1 MNLIAIIYLVY
12 MFVSL
17 YMFFFFLILFVKNRK
32 SMFDYPKAKRG
43 YSVSIIV
50 PCYNEEKSIEGTVN
64 SILQSDY
71 PGLKKVIVVDDCS
84 KDNSYKIMKAMAK
97 KDSRIVAVQTPKNT
111 GRAASAKN
119 YGIKFADTELIGFSD
134 ADSFLE
140 KQAISKMVGFFDNN
154 KTGAVTCAVLVKHK
168 NKFIEKLQVMEYA
181 IIAWTR
187 KLLGYVDG
195 IWAMPGPL
203 ALYRGDLLKRI
214 KGFDENNLTEDI
226 EITWHVINEGY
237 NVEMCLPAQVYSIT
251 PTKTIYWLK
260 QRIRWDI
267 GGIQCI
273 NKYKGH
279 VFSKLG
285 YFIIPFFALSMFLG
299 LLGMGVFFYLAT
311 TRIISNFLYAKYS
324 ITANTPLLTLE
335 NLYITPSVLNYLG
348 VILFMLGLFFVVFAL
363 SIMKEG
369 TFRGFR
375 NIFNLLFYVVV
386 YLTVYPLI
394 LVIAIGKMAG
404 YKIIGKRIGWGTR

>member
-1 MNLIAIIYLVY
+1 MKLLPIIYLVY

-17 YMFFFFLILFVKNRK
+17 YMFFFFIILFLKNKK
-32 SMFDYPKAKRG
+32 SMFDYPKARRE
-43 YSVSIIV
+43 YSVGIII

-64 SILQSDY
+64 SILQSNY

-84 KDNSYKIMKAMAK
+84 KDNSYRIIQAMVK
-97 KDSRIVAVQTPKNT
+97 KDSRIMAVQTLRNT

-119 YGIKFADTELIGFSD
+119 YGIKFANTEIIGFSD
-134 ADSFLE
+134 ADSFL
-140 KQAISKMVGFFDNN
+140 KKDAIRKMIGFFDD
-154 KTGAVTCAVLVKHK
+154 KKVGAVTCSVLVKHK
-168 NKFIEKLQVMEYA
+168 NKFIEKLQAMEYA

-214 KGFDENNLTEDI
+214 NGFDENNLTEDI

-237 NVEMCLPAQVYSIT
+237 KVEMCLPAQVYSIA

-279 VFSKLG
+279 IFSKLG

-299 LLGMGVFFYLAT
+299 LLGMSVFFYLFV
-311 TRIISNFLYAKYS
+311 RRVVSNFLYAGYS

-335 NLYITPSVLNYLG
+335 DFYIVPSILNYLG
-348 VILFMLGLFFVVFAL
+348 VILFTLGLFFAVFGL

-369 TFRGFR
+369 NFRGFR
-375 NIFNLLFYVVV
+375 NVFNLLFYMIV

-394 LVIAIGKMAG
+394 LVIAIGKMTG
-404 YKIIGKRIGWGTR
+404 YKIRGKRIGWGTR